1 MRVLILGAGYVGLP
15 LSAELGSQGHEVCS
29 VSRKSGVDITNP
41 ADLKELGRDWDC
53 VVNTVSSSK
62 GGPEEYRRIFLE
74 GTRNIIEWLRGSS
87 IKYYLHTSSTSVYA
101 QTDGSLVDE
110 SSPTEPQSETSK
122 ILVETEQLL
131 RGFPAI
137 ILRVAGIYGPERG
150 HLFKQYLRN
159 EATITGDGSRFLN
172 MIHRD
177 DVVRAIIAALEHG
190 QPGEIHNVVD
200 DEPVIQLEFFQWL
213 AKTLKRPLPPFA
225 EEPASRKRGLTNKR
239 VSNRKLREQLRC
251 ELEYPNY
258 RAGYGPIIAEL
269 RRAGKMPR

>member
-15 LSAELGSQGHEVCS
+15 LSAELGSQGHEVCA

-41 ADLKELGRDWDC
+41 ADLKELGYDWDG

-62 GGPEEYRRIFLE
+62 GGVEDYRRIFLE
-74 GTRNIIEWLRGSS
+74 GTRNIIEWLRSSS
-87 IKYYLHTSSTSVYA
+87 IKHYLHTSSTSVYA

-110 SSPTEPQSETSK
+110 TSPTEPQSETSK
-122 ILVETEQLL
+122 MLVETEQLL
-131 RGFPAI
+131 RGHPAI
-137 ILRVAGIYGPERG
+137 ILRVAGIYGPDRG
-150 HLFKQYLRN
+150 HLFQQYLRN

-177 DVVRAIIAALEHG
+177 DVVRAIIAALQHG
-190 QPGEIHNVVD
+190 QPGEIYNVAD
-200 DEPVIQLEFFQWL
+200 DEPVTQLEFFQWL
-213 AKTLKRPLPPFA
+213 AKTLKRPLPPVA
-225 EEPASRKRGLTNKR
+225 EEPSTRKRGLTNKR

-258 RAGYGPIIAEL
+258 RAGYGDLIAKL
-269 RRAGKMPR
+269 PPAGKMPR